1 MNEVRI
7 STEAHTVVTRPASSK
22 GGDAEAV
29 VQEVIKTALPVP
41 VESQQPTAVA
51 VAEEAKPERIKSAVA
66 SISEYVQSI
75 NRELQFTIDEDTER
89 TVVKVIDGLSGE
101 LIRQI
106 PDEVFLE
113 LARRLNENGEFHLI
127 DALG

>member
-1 MNEVRI
+1 MNEVRM
-7 STEAHTVVTRPASSK
+7 STDVHTVVTRPASSK

-29 VQEVIKTALPVP
+29 VQEVGKTGPSVP
-41 VESQQPTAVA
+41 VDAQPAAVV
-51 VAEEAKPERIKSAVA
+51 VAEDTKPERIKSAVA